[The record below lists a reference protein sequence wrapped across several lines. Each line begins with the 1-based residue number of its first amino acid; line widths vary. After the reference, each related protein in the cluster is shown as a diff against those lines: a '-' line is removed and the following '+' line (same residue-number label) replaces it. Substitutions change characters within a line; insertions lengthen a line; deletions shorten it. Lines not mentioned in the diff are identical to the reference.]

1 MNVQAATQ
9 RTFSSLSNHNYRKY
23 FFGQAISLAGTWMQ
37 STAQAWLVLVLTH
50 SPTNLGFVVALQ
62 TLPVLLLGPYGG
74 VIADRMNKR
83 RLMIGLQSMMGLQAI
98 VMSVLTL
105 THVITFGEICVL
117 AVVLGINNS
126 FENPARQSFVLE
138 MVGPADL
145 RNAVG
150 LNSTLQ
156 NASRAVGPAI
166 AGVLIAT
173 VGEGWCFALNA
184 LSFVAVIGSLLA
196 MNTTLLRP
204 SEPTSRSSGQVR
216 EGLRYVRGEPNLLV
230 PLLMMALVGMLAYE
244 FQVTLPVAAQRVFH
258 GGSETFGVMTS
269 SMGIGA
275 VIGGLVTAA
284 RGKTGMHAMVRA
296 ALIFGVCILFAALSP
311 VLVVEFV
318 ALILVGYTSVSF
330 LSMANSTLQLQT
342 NPTMRGRVMALWAV
356 AFLGTTPIGGPII
369 GWITE
374 HSSARVGL
382 EVGAAACLLAALL
395 GTWAIRRHRQ
405 RGYVLD

>member
-204 SEPTSRSSGQVR
+204 SEPTSRSRGQVR

>member
-9 RTFSSLSNHNYRKY
+9 RTFSSLNNRNYRKY

-50 SPTNLGFVVALQ
+50 SPTNLGIVVALQ

-74 VIADRMNKR
+74 VIADRLNKR
-83 RLMIGLQSMMGLQAI
+83 RLMIGLQSMMGLQA
-98 VMSVLTL
+98 VVLSVLTL
-105 THVITFGEICVL
+105 THVINFAEVCVL

-138 MVGPADL
+138 MVGPTDL

-184 LSFVAVIGSLLA
+184 LSFVAVIGSL
-196 MNTTLLRP
+196 MTMDTSQLRP
-204 SEPTSRSSGQVR
+204 SEPTARSRGQVR

-269 SMGIGA
+269 SMGLGA

-284 RGKTGMHAMVRA
+284 RGKTGMRAMVRA

-342 NPTMRGRVMALWAV
+342 SPTMRGRVMALWAV

-374 HSSARVGL
+374 HSSARIGL
-382 EVGAAACLLAALL
+382 EVGAASCLLAAML
-395 GTWAIRRHRQ
+395 GLWAIRRHRQ
-405 RGYVLD
+405 RGLVLE

>member
-9 RTFSSLSNHNYRKY
+9 RTFSSLSNRNYRKY
-23 FFGQAISLAGTWMQ
+23 FFGQAVSLAGTWMQ

-74 VIADRMNKR
+74 VIADRLNKR
-83 RLMIGLQSMMGLQAI
+83 RLMIGLQSMMGLQAL
-98 VMSVLTL
+98 VLSVLTL
-105 THVITFGEICVL
+105 THVINFAEVCVL
-117 AVVLGINNS
+117 AVVLGVNNS

-138 MVGPADL
+138 MVGPTDL

-184 LSFVAVIGSLLA
+184 LSFVAVIGSLVA
-196 MNTTLLRP
+196 MDTTQLRP
-204 SEPTSRSSGQVR
+204 SEPTQRSRGQVR
-216 EGLRYVRGEPNLLV
+216 EGLRYVKGEPNLLV

-296 ALIFGVCILFAALSP
+296 ALVFGVCILFAALSP
-311 VLVVEFV
+311 VLAVEFV

-382 EVGAAACLLAALL
+382 EVGAASCLLAALL
-395 GTWAIRRHRQ
+395 GLWAIRRHRQ
-405 RGYVLD
+405 RGLVLA

>member
-1 MNVQAATQ
+1 MNVRAATR
-9 RTFSSLSNHNYRKY
+9 RTFSSLANHNYRKY

-50 SPTNLGFVVALQ
+50 SPTNLGVVVALQ

-74 VIADRMNKR
+74 VIADRLDKR
-83 RLMIGLQSMMGLQAI
+83 HLMIVLQSFMALQAA
-98 VMSVLTL
+98 VLSVLTL
-105 THVITFGEICVL
+105 LHVINYAEVCVL
-117 AVVLGINNS
+117 AVALGLNNS

-145 RNAVG
+145 RNAVS

-184 LSFVAVIGSLLA
+184 LSFVAVIGSLVT
-196 MNTTLLRP
+196 MDVTQLRP
-204 SEPTSRSSGQVR
+204 SEPTVRSRGQVR

-269 SMGIGA
+269 SMGLGA

-284 RGKTGMHAMVRA
+284 RGKTGMRAMVRA
-296 ALIFGVCILFAALSP
+296 ALAFGVCILFAALSP
-311 VLVVEFV
+311 VLAVEFV

-342 NPTMRGRVMALWAV
+342 DPHMRGRVMALWAV

-369 GWITE
+369 GWIT
-374 HSSARVGL
+374 SLTSARVGL
-382 EVGAAACLLAALL
+382 EVGAASCFLAAML
-395 GTWAIRRHRQ
+395 GLGAIRRHRQ
-405 RGYVLD
+405 RGFELE

>member
-9 RTFSSLSNHNYRKY
+9 RTFSSLSNQNYRKY
-23 FFGQAISLAGTWMQ
+23 FFGQAVSLAGTWMQ

-74 VIADRMNKR
+74 VIADRLDKR
-83 RLMIGLQSMMGLQAI
+83 RLMIGLQSMMGLQAL

-105 THVITFGEICVL
+105 THVITFAEVCVL

-196 MNTTLLRP
+196 MDTNQLRP
-204 SEPTSRSSGQVR
+204 SEPTARSRGQVR
-216 EGLRYVRGEPNLLV
+216 EGLRYVRAEPNLLV

-296 ALIFGVCILFAALSP
+296 ALVFGVCILFAALSP

-330 LSMANSTLQLQT
+330 LSMANSTLQLQA

-356 AFLGTTPIGGPII
+356 AFLGTTPVGGPII

-382 EVGAAACLLAALL
+382 EVGAASCLLAALL
-395 GTWAIRRHRQ
+395 GMWAIRRHRE
-405 RGYVLD
+405 RGFVLE

>member
-9 RTFSSLSNHNYRKY
+9 RTFSSLSNRNYRKY
-23 FFGQAISLAGTWMQ
+23 FFGQAVSLAGTWMQ

-74 VIADRMNKR
+74 VIADRLNKR
-83 RLMIGLQSMMGLQAI
+83 RLMIGLQSMMGLQAL
-98 VMSVLTL
+98 VLSVLTL
-105 THVITFGEICVL
+105 THVINFAEVCVL
-117 AVVLGINNS
+117 AVVLGVNNS

-138 MVGPADL
+138 MVGPTDL

-173 VGEGWCFALNA
+173 VSEGWCFALNA
-184 LSFVAVIGSLLA
+184 LSFVAVIGSLVA
-196 MNTTLLRP
+196 MDTAQLRP
-204 SEPTSRSSGQVR
+204 SEPTQRSRGQVR
-216 EGLRYVRGEPNLLV
+216 EGLRYVKGEPNLLV

-296 ALIFGVCILFAALSP
+296 ALVFGVCILFAALSP
-311 VLVVEFV
+311 VLAVEFV

-382 EVGAAACLLAALL
+382 EVGAASCLLAALL
-395 GTWAIRRHRQ
+395 GLWAIRRHRQ
-405 RGYVLD
+405 RGLVLA

>member
-1 MNVQAATQ
+1 MSVRAATQ
-9 RTFSSLSNHNYRKY
+9 RTFSSLSNRNYRKY

-50 SPTNLGFVVALQ
+50 SPTNLGVVVALQ

-74 VIADRMNKR
+74 VIADRLNKR
-83 RLMIGLQSMMGLQAI
+83 RLMIGLQSMMGLQAL
-98 VMSVLTL
+98 VLSVLTL
-105 THVITFGEICVL
+105 THMINFAEICVL

-126 FENPARQSFVLE
+126 FENPARQAFVLE
-138 MVGPADL
+138 MVGPTDL

-184 LSFVAVIGSLLA
+184 LSFVAVIGSLVA
-196 MNTTLLRP
+196 MDTAQLRP
-204 SEPTSRSSGQVR
+204 SEPTTRSRGQVR
-216 EGLRYVRGEPNLLV
+216 EGLRYVKGEPNLLV
-230 PLLMMALVGMLAYE
+230 PLLMMAVVGMLAYE
-244 FQVTLPVAAQRVFH
+244 FQVTLPVAAESVFH
-258 GGSETFGVMTS
+258 GGAETFGVMTS
-269 SMGIGA
+269 SMGVGA

-284 RGKTGMHAMVRA
+284 RGKTGLHAMVRA
-296 ALIFGVCILFAALSP
+296 SLIFGMCILLAALSP
-311 VLVVEFV
+311 VLAVEFV
-318 ALILVGYTSVSF
+318 ALFLVGYTSVSF

-342 NPTMRGRVMALWAV
+342 TPTMRGRVMALWAV

-382 EVGAAACLLAALL
+382 EVGAASCLLAALL
-395 GTWAIRRHRQ
+395 GLWAIRRHRQ
-405 RGYVLD
+405 RGLVLA

>member
-9 RTFSSLSNHNYRKY
+9 RTFSSLSNQNYRKY
-23 FFGQAISLAGTWMQ
+23 FFGQAVSLAGTWMQ

-74 VIADRMNKR
+74 VIADRLDKR
-83 RLMIGLQSMMGLQAI
+83 RLMIGLQSMMGLQAL

-105 THVITFGEICVL
+105 THVITFAEVCVL

-196 MNTTLLRP
+196 MDTSQLRP
-204 SEPTSRSSGQVR
+204 SEPTARSRGQVR
-216 EGLRYVRGEPNLLV
+216 EGLRYVRAEPNLLV

-296 ALIFGVCILFAALSP
+296 ALVFGVCILFAALSP

-330 LSMANSTLQLQT
+330 LSMANSTLQLQA

-356 AFLGTTPIGGPII
+356 AFLGTTPVGGPII

-382 EVGAAACLLAALL
+382 EVGAASCLLAALL
-395 GTWAIRRHRQ
+395 GMWAIRRHRE
-405 RGYVLD
+405 RGYVLE

>member
-9 RTFSSLSNHNYRKY
+9 RTFSSLSNQNYRKY
-23 FFGQAISLAGTWMQ
+23 FFGQAVSLAGTWMQ

-74 VIADRMNKR
+74 VIADRLDKR
-83 RLMIGLQSMMGLQAI
+83 RLMIGLQSMMGLQAL

-105 THVITFGEICVL
+105 THVITFAEVCVL

-196 MNTTLLRP
+196 MDTNQLRP
-204 SEPTSRSSGQVR
+204 SEPTARSRGQVR
-216 EGLRYVRGEPNLLV
+216 EGLRYVRAEPNLLV

-296 ALIFGVCILFAALSP
+296 ALVFGVCILFAALSP

-330 LSMANSTLQLQT
+330 LSMANSTLQLQA

-356 AFLGTTPIGGPII
+356 AFLGTTPVGGPII

-382 EVGAAACLLAALL
+382 EVGAASCLLAALL
-395 GTWAIRRHRQ
+395 GMWAIRRHRE
-405 RGYVLD
+405 RGHVLE

>member
-9 RTFSSLSNHNYRKY
+9 RTFSSLSNQNYRKY
-23 FFGQAISLAGTWMQ
+23 FFGQAVSLAGTWMQ

-74 VIADRMNKR
+74 VIADRLDKR
-83 RLMIGLQSMMGLQAI
+83 RLMIGLQSMMGLQAL

-105 THVITFGEICVL
+105 THVITFAEVCVL

-173 VGEGWCFALNA
+173 VCEGWCFALNA

-196 MNTTLLRP
+196 MDTSQLRP
-204 SEPTSRSSGQVR
+204 SEPTARSRGQVR
-216 EGLRYVRGEPNLLV
+216 EGLRYVRAEPNLLV

-296 ALIFGVCILFAALSP
+296 ALVFGVCILFAALSP

-330 LSMANSTLQLQT
+330 LSMANSTLQLQA

-356 AFLGTTPIGGPII
+356 AFLGTTPVGGPII

-382 EVGAAACLLAALL
+382 EVGAASCLLAALL
-395 GTWAIRRHRQ
+395 GMWAIRRHRE
-405 RGYVLD
+405 RGHVLE

>member
-9 RTFSSLSNHNYRKY
+9 RTFSSLSNQNYRKY
-23 FFGQAISLAGTWMQ
+23 FFGQAVSLAGTWMQ

-74 VIADRMNKR
+74 VIADRLDKR
-83 RLMIGLQSMMGLQAI
+83 RLMIGLQSMMGLQAL

-105 THVITFGEICVL
+105 THVITFAEVCVL

-196 MNTTLLRP
+196 MDTSQLRP
-204 SEPTSRSSGQVR
+204 SEPTARSRGQVR
-216 EGLRYVRGEPNLLV
+216 EGLRYVRAEPNLLV

-296 ALIFGVCILFAALSP
+296 ALVFGVCILFAALSP

-330 LSMANSTLQLQT
+330 LSMANSTLQLQA

-356 AFLGTTPIGGPII
+356 AFLGTTPVGGPII

-382 EVGAAACLLAALL
+382 EVGAASCLLAALL
-395 GTWAIRRHRQ
+395 GMWAIRRHRE
-405 RGYVLD
+405 RGHVLE